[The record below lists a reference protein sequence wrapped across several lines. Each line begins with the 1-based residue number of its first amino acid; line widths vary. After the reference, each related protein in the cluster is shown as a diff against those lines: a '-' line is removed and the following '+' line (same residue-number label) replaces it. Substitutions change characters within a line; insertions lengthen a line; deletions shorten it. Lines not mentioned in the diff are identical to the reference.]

1 MIRAMVVLLMAK
13 QLVMI
18 ISTVTAIIEATIIAQ

>member
-1 MIRAMVVLLMAK
+1 MIRAMVVILMAK

-18 ISTVTAIIEATIIAQ
+18 ISTVTTIVEATIIAQ